1 MPKTTYMK
9 PVLNNGQ
16 PNSALQFK
24 VKESIAQ
31 SKKVRSKNVFDY
43 KGLSNKSVNKK
54 QKVPKG
60 SHKMPDGTIMKDKDM
75 KKKY

>member
-54 QKVPKG
+54 QK
-60 SHKMPDGTIMKDKDM
+60 I
-75 KKKY
+75 